1 MSIVHAA
8 QQAITLL
15 NCPSQ
20 TPQTLAAADGDHRF
34 SCEVAELDSLGLGF
48 RQFELTNQQLANA
61 GIDELKR
68 VAADLS
74 QRLTYLLEPIA
85 PIEVDAD
92 QCIVQMRSYPPQRD
106 PGKTSYYELLVKRG
120 GHLTLSRYAKDDA
133 SGARTEVPAQVTREV
148 FWRLLRDFAAAV

>member
-1 MSIVHAA
+1 MSLVQAA
-8 QQAITLL
+8 QQAISGL

-20 TPQTLAAADGDHRF
+20 TSQTLVAADGDHRF
-34 SCEVAELDSLGLGF
+34 SCELAELDSLGLGF
-48 RQFELTNQQLANA
+48 QQFELTNNQLANA
-61 GIDELKR
+61 DIIDLKR
-68 VAADLS
+68 VAEDLS
-74 QRLTYLLEPIA
+74 KRLTYLLEPIA
-85 PIEVDAD
+85 PIEVDTD

-120 GHLTLSRYAKDDA
+120 GHLTLSRYSKDDT